1 MHKNGKKCAKMCK
14 NMQKICRKYAKKRTK
29 KYKNHVQ
36 NQKFSTT
43 ANEYAQMASLA
54 SATFMNIWIL
64 KTSGAMGI

>member
-1 MHKNGKKCAKMCK
+1 MHKNG
-14 NMQKICRKYAKKRTK
+14 KKRTK